1 MEAYL
6 GDVSV
11 KVRPDDV
18 VEALVSCSNR
28 GEREVD
34 GRVVPAHYTDKVYSF
49 TWERVVLWVSN

>member
-6 GDVSV
+6 GYVAV

-28 GEREVD
+28 GEGEVD
-34 GRVVPAHYTDKVYSF
+34 GRVIPAHHTDKVYSF
-49 TWERVVLWVSN
+49 TWESGVG